1 MILVG
6 EKLDEVKIGQRD
18 TVSDVYMKHGIQDRL
33 VYMKIPGA
41 RNDIF
46 IDNDLLDDQTQ
57 ERIKELTLDF
67 IFANTD

>member
-1 MILVG
+1 
-6 EKLDEVKIGQRD
+6 
-18 TVSDVYMKHGIQDRL
+18 MKHGIQDRL